1 MAGGEMKLTI
11 GTVLTIEKDYT
22 EESEKFKCRVVDI
35 EGDDH
40 FMMDY
45 PINMATGKTAFFIDG
60 TQLLVTFVDD
70 YKMSY
75 AFRTEVHSRINR
87 TIPML
92 KLEYPGDKQ
101 LMKIQRREFVRV
113 DTSLDVALQADAT
126 SLQLVSMDLSA
137 GGLAVNM
144 KDHDYFAPNEEVKL
158 IIVLYFSKTEI
169 KYVSCNAR
177 VVRNWES
184 EKRRL
189 TSFKFDEVDEK
200 DRQHIIRYCF
210 ERQLELRNN

>member
-1 MAGGEMKLTI
+1 MRLTI

-35 EGDDH
+35 EDDDH

-92 KLEYPGDKQ
+92 KLKYPGDKQ
-101 LMKIQRREFVRV
+101 LIKIQRREFVRV
-113 DTSLDVALQADAT
+113 DTSLDVALQADAS

-144 KDHDYFAPNEEVKL
+144 KDHDYFTPNEKVQL
-158 IIVLYFSKTEI
+158 MIVLFFSKTEI
-169 KYVSCNAR
+169 KYVSCKAR

-189 TSFKFDEVDEK
+189 TSFNFEEVDDK

>member
-1 MAGGEMKLTI
+1 MKLAI
-11 GTVLTIEKDYT
+11 GTVLTLEKDYT
-22 EESEKFKCRVVDI
+22 EESEKFKSRVVDI
-35 EGDDH
+35 EDADH

-60 TQLLVTFVDD
+60 TQLLVTFVDE

-75 AFRTEVHSRINR
+75 AFRTEVHSRVNR

-92 KLEYPGDKQ
+92 KLKYPGDKQ
-101 LMKIQRREFVRV
+101 LIKIQRREFVRV
-113 DTSLDVALQADAT
+113 DTSLDVALQADSA
-126 SLQLVSMDLSA
+126 SLQLVSMDVSA

-144 KDHDYFAPNEEVKL
+144 KDHDYFKQNEEIKL
-158 IIVLYFSKTEI
+158 LIVLYFSKTEI
-169 KYVSCNAR
+169 KYVSCQAR
-177 VVRNWES
+177 VVRNWEH

-189 TSFKFDEVDEK
+189 TSFTFDEIDDK

-210 ERQLELRNN
+210 ERQLELRNT

>member
-1 MAGGEMKLTI
+1 MKLTI

-35 EGDDH
+35 DGDH

-45 PINMATGKTAFFIDG
+45 PISMETGKTAFFIDG
-60 TQLLVTFVDD
+60 TQLLVTFVDG

-75 AFRTEVHSRINR
+75 AFRTEVHSRMNK

-92 KLEYPGDKQ
+92 KVKYPGDDK
-101 LMKIQRREFVRV
+101 LIKIQRREFVRV
-113 DTSLDVALQADAT
+113 EASLDVSLQAESE
-126 SLQLVSMDLSA
+126 SLQLVSSDLSA

-144 KDHDYFAPNEEVKL
+144 KNHEYFPVQEQLNL
-158 IIVLYFSKTEI
+158 MIVLHFSKQEI
-169 KYVSCNAR
+169 KYISCKAI
-177 VVRNWES
+177 VVRNWEQDG
-184 EKRRL
+184 RRL
-189 TSFKFDEVDEK
+189 TSLKFEEIDEK

-210 ERQLELRNN
+210 ERQLELRNS

>member
-1 MAGGEMKLTI
+1 MKLTI

-35 EGDDH
+35 DGEH

-45 PINMATGKTAFFIDG
+45 PISMETGKTAFFIDG
-60 TQLLVTFVDD
+60 TQLVITFVDD

-75 AFRTEVHSRINR
+75 AFRTEVHSRMNK

-92 KLEYPGDKQ
+92 KVKYPGDKE
-101 LMKIQRREFVRV
+101 LVKIQRREFVRV
-113 DTSLDVALQADAT
+113 DTSLDVSVQADSE
-126 SLQLVSMDLSA
+126 SLQLVSSDLSA

-144 KDHDYFAPNEEVKL
+144 KNHEFFNPQEEL
-158 IIVLYFSKTEI
+158 DLLIVLHFSKTEI
-169 KYVSCNAR
+169 KYISCKAK
-177 VVRNWES
+177 VVRNWEQDN
-184 EKRRL
+184 RRL
-189 TSFKFDEVDEK
+189 TSLQFEEIDEK

-210 ERQLELRNN
+210 ERQLQLRNS

>member
-1 MAGGEMKLTI
+1 MRLAI

-22 EESEKFKCRVVDI
+22 EESEKFKSRVVDI
-35 EGDDH
+35 EDEDH

-45 PINMATGKTAFFIDG
+45 PINIATGKTAFFIDG

-75 AFRTEVHSRINR
+75 AFRTEVHSRVNR

-92 KLEYPGDKQ
+92 KLKYPGDKQ
-101 LMKIQRREFVRV
+101 LIKIQRREFVRV
-113 DTSLDVALQADAT
+113 DTSLDVALLAEST
-126 SLQLVSMDLSA
+126 SLQLVSMDVSA
-137 GGLAVNM
+137 GGMAVNM
-144 KDHDYFAPNEEVKL
+144 KDHDYFNPNDEVKL
-158 IIVLYFSKTEI
+158 LIVLFFSKTEI
-169 KYVSCNAR
+169 KYVSCKAR

-184 EKRRL
+184 QKRRL
-189 TSFKFDEVDEK
+189 TSFTFDEVDDK

-210 ERQLELRNN
+210 ERQLELRNT

>member
-1 MAGGEMKLTI
+1 MRLTI

-35 EGDDH
+35 EDDEH

-60 TQLLVTFVDD
+60 TQLLVTFVDE
-70 YKMSY
+70 YKMSF
-75 AFRTEVHSRINR
+75 AFRTEVHSRVNR

-92 KLEYPGDKQ
+92 KLKYPGDKQ
-101 LMKIQRREFVRV
+101 LIKIQRREFVRV
-113 DTSLDVALQADAT
+113 DTSLDVALQADA
-126 SLQLVSMDLSA
+126 SALQLVSLDISA

-158 IIVLYFSKTEI
+158 MIVLYFSKTEI
-169 KYVSCNAR
+169 KYVACKAK

-189 TSFKFDEVDEK
+189 TSFAFNEIDEK

-210 ERQLELRNN
+210 ERQLELRNS

>member
-1 MAGGEMKLTI
+1 MKLTI
-11 GTVLTIEKDYT
+11 GTVLTLEKDYT

-35 EGDDH
+35 EDDEH

-60 TQLLVTFVDD
+60 TQLLITFVDD

-75 AFRTEVHSRINR
+75 AFRTEVHSRVNR

-92 KLEYPGDKQ
+92 KLKYPGDKQ
-101 LMKIQRREFVRV
+101 LIKIQRREFVRV
-113 DTSLDVALQADAT
+113 DTSLDVALQADA
-126 SLQLVSMDLSA
+126 SSVQLVSVDLSA

-144 KDHDYFAPNEEVKL
+144 KDHDYFTPNDEVKL
-158 IIVLYFSKTEI
+158 MIVLFFSKKEI
-169 KYVSCNAR
+169 KYVTCTAR

-189 TSFKFDEVDEK
+189 TSFTFKEIDDK

-210 ERQLELRNN
+210 ERQLELRNS

>member
-1 MAGGEMKLTI
+1 MAGGDMRLSI
-11 GTVLTIEKDYT
+11 GTVLTLEKDYT

-35 EGDDH
+35 EDEEH

-45 PINMATGKTAFFIDG
+45 PINIMTGKTAFFIDG
-60 TQLLVTFVDD
+60 TQLLVTFVDQ

-75 AFRTEVHSRINR
+75 AFRTEVHSRVNQ

-92 KLEYPGDKQ
+92 KLKYPGDKQ
-101 LMKIQRREFVRV
+101 LIKIQRREFVRV
-113 DTSLDVALQADAT
+113 DTSLDVALQADSS
-126 SLQLVSMDLSA
+126 SLQLVSLDISA

-144 KDHDYFAPNEEVKL
+144 KNHDYFPRNTEVKL
-158 IIVLYFSKTEI
+158 LIVLYFSKTEI
-169 KYVSCNAR
+169 KYVSCKAK

-184 EKRRL
+184 QNRRL
-189 TSFKFDEVDEK
+189 SSFTFDEIDDK

-210 ERQLELRNN
+210 ERQLELRNS